1 MLLSIVITLYNR
13 KDLVCRSINSV
24 AEIAQQEDVEV
35 IIVDDGS
42 TDDPLPVIGSY
53 IDDGIISYF
62 YKDNGGAADAK
73 NYGASVASGQ
83 YIIFLDSDDYLLN
96 SDKLLNFIQKTRGNH
111 YDFYYSKSVIIK
123 KGDVKIEELSNA
135 EAAIAK
141 NIYDYVLSF
150 PLHYPGKPTYIF
162 SQHAFLTSGGFSKHF
177 KWGDAMLFW
186 RIFLKN
192 ASCCQI
198 DFPSYIYDQSDNQ
211 SISRNHDG
219 DYYNNVYQTLSTTY
233 SAIKEELAD
242 KKYKMNWVLV
252 LCLLALR
259 RKDIYSFIKHL
270 PLIIVNPISSL
281 RSMSLILKNR
291 SAKLK

>member
-35 IIVDDGS
+35 IIIDDGS

-73 NYGASVASGQ
+73 NYGASVANGQ

-96 SDKLLNFIQKTRGNH
+96 PDKLLSFIQETRDGH

-123 KGDVKIEELSNA
+123 KDDIQIEDLSTA
-135 EAAIAK
+135 ETTIT
-141 NIYDYVLSF
+141 NNLYLYVLAF

-162 SQHAFLTSGGFSKHF
+162 SRDAFLRSGGFSKHF

-186 RIFLKN
+186 RVFLKK
-192 ASCCQI
+192 ATCCQI
-198 DFPSYIYDQSDNQ
+198 DFPTYIYDQSDNQ
-211 SISRNHDG
+211 SISRNHNE

-233 SAIKEELAD
+233 SAIKEELAE

-259 RKDIYSFIKHL
+259 CKDIYSFIKYL

>member
-13 KDLVCRSINSV
+13 KDLVCRSIKSV
-24 AEIAQQEDVEV
+24 SEIAQKEGVEV

-42 TDDPLPVIGSY
+42 TDDPLSVIGSY
-53 IDDGIISYF
+53 IDDRKISYF
-62 YKDNGGAADAK
+62 YKENGGAADAK
-73 NYGASVASGQ
+73 NYGASVAGGK
-83 YIIFLDSDDYLLN
+83 YIIFLDSDDYLIN
-96 SDKLLNFIQKTRGNH
+96 ADELLNFVQKTCDNN

-123 KGDVKIEELSNA
+123 KGDVIIEELSDA
-135 EAAIAK
+135 EATIAK
-141 NIYDYVLSF
+141 NIYHHVLSF

-162 SQHAFLTSGGFSKHF
+162 SRDAFLKSGGFSKHF

-211 SISRNHDG
+211 SISRNHDKN
-219 DYYNNVYQTLSTTY
+219 YYNNVYLTLSTTY
-233 SAIKEELAD
+233 SAIKEELAE

-259 RKDIYSFIKHL
+259 RKDIYSFVKYL
-270 PLIIVNPISSL
+270 LLIIVNPISSL
-281 RSMSLILKNR
+281 RSMSLIIKNR
-291 SAKLK
+291 SDKLK

>member
-1 MLLSIVITLYNR
+1 MLLSIVITLFNR

-24 AEIAQQEDVEV
+24 AEIAQKEDVEV

-42 TDDPLPVIGSY
+42 TDNPLRVIESY
-53 IDDGIISYF
+53 IDGRNISYF

-73 NYGASVASGQ
+73 NYGASVANGQ

-96 SDKLLNFIQKTRGNH
+96 PDELLGFIKETRDSH

-123 KGDVKIEELSNA
+123 KDDIQIEELSPA
-135 EAAIAK
+135 ETIIAK
-141 NIYDYVLSF
+141 NIYHYVLSF
-150 PLHYPGKPTYIF
+150 PLNYPGKPTYIF
-162 SQHAFLTSGGFSKHF
+162 SRDAFLRSGGFSKHF

-192 ASCCQI
+192 SVCCQI

-211 SISRNHDG
+211 SISRNHDEN
-219 DYYNNVYQTLSTTY
+219 YYNNVYTTLSTTY
-233 SAIKEELAD
+233 NEIKEELAE
-242 KKYKMNWVLV
+242 KRYKMNWVLV

-259 RKDIYSFIKHL
+259 RKDIYSFIKYL
-270 PLIIVNPISSL
+270 PLIIVNPIASL
-281 RSMSLILKNR
+281 KSMSLILKNR